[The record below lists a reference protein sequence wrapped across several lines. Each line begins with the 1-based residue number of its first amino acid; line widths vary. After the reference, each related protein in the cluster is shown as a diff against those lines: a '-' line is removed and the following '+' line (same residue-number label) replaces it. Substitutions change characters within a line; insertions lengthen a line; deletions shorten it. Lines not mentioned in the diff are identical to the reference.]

1 MFSASGCVSSDHEID
16 YGWRG
21 GDLSRFSGEP
31 LHLGFG
37 QFSHDL
43 LVTISIRR
51 RIETSDP
58 LRMKQLIRFPVAA
71 MPAAAR
77 RDWAP
82 GAVYDGEQLL

>member
-31 LHLGFG
+31 LHLGFD

-51 RIETSDP
+51 RIATSDP
-58 LRMKQLIRFPVAA
+58 LRMEQLIRFPVAA
-71 MPAAAR
+71 MPAAR